1 MTQLI
6 KVQENGITTVD
17 PFNAITN
24 ENLADAF
31 RALVPNGKNMDT
43 AKLKAA
49 ALAMKATN
57 RNLFAREGYVTEL
70 GWMES
75 ARARASD
82 ARELLASQGDC
93 IEKWLYETDPKRFL
107 DPDIIARDSIDLTKD
122 IIIEVRPQIE
132 SLRKKWMADR
142 AEMRASGEDVETINA
157 VLGKQPYPYAYGIV
171 RFAEQ
176 TDDAGKTNGKTAVQK
191 WAEMDNK
198 YSRTERAKKRGR
210 DLVHAAMFHVSTD
223 QRQAI
228 AAQRAVGIM
237 NALANGDHIHHDGHI
252 SPALKLSPTQRAAM
266 RPSDDDSLIIE
277 STATEAPPPRP
288 QATSAPDEVVDITD
302 EYSQPESDEPAQP
315 EGEPII
321 EQQAA
326 PKLPDSVAAIVNP
339 IKEKAAF
346 YESKGWALSDKQNN
360 LFNIFFASKLV
371 GKNEDNIKTLKLALF
386 GCEHLADANP
396 AMKKAVWTEFIKPE
410 ADPKTNYLVPC
421 ETAQRAACAI
431 VKAMKP

>member
-1 MTQLI
+1 MSQLI

-31 RALVPNGKNMDT
+31 RALAPNGKNMDT

-93 IEKWLYETDPKRFL
+93 IEKWLYETDPKRFI
-107 DPDIIARDSIDLTKD
+107 DPDIITRDNIDLTKD

-132 SLRKKWMADR
+132 SLRRKWLAER
-142 AEMRASGEDVETINA
+142 TEMRNAGEDIETINA
-157 VLGKQPYPYAYGIV
+157 VLGKQPYPYAYGII
-171 RFAEQ
+171 RFNEQ
-176 TDDAGKTNGKTAVQK
+176 KDDQKQTAAQK
-191 WAEMDNK
+191 WAEADSK
-198 YSRTERAKKRGR
+198 YPRTERAKKRGR

-252 SPALKLSPTQRAAM
+252 SPALKLSPAQRAAF
-266 RPSDDDSLIIE
+266 RPADDDSLIVE
-277 STATEAPPPRP
+277 STA
-288 QATSAPDEVVDITD
+288 QSVSAHPEQVVDITD
-302 EYSQPESDEPAQP
+302 DYGPQADQDSQGEQPDQQAEVSEPP
-315 EGEPII
+315 
-321 EQQAA
+321 QAA
-326 PKLPDSVAAIVNP
+326 PALPASVTAIVAP

-346 YESKGWALSDKQNN
+346 YESKGWELSEKQIKM
-360 LFNIFFASKLV
+360 LNIFFASKLV
-371 GKNEDNIKTLKLALF
+371 GKNEDNIKLLKMALF
-386 GCEHLADANP
+386 GCEHLADANG
-396 AMKKAVWTEFIKPE
+396 ALKKAVWTELIKPE
-410 ADPKTNYLVPC
+410 TDPKTGYLSPC
-421 ETAQRAACAI
+421 EDAQRTACAI
-431 VKAMKP
+431 VKAMKPA